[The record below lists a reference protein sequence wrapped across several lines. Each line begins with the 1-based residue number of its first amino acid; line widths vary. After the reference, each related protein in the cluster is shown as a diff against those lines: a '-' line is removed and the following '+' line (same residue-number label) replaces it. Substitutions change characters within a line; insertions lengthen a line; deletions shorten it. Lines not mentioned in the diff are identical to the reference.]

1 MAQQELKHT
10 ILHYRSS
17 GNTEPQ
23 AAKLMHGEIALNY
36 KEGNEKIFLKNTA
49 NKIISISSD
58 AYNAA
63 QISGISDRVSGIES
77 NISKFATKAELSGYT
92 TDDEFTTLSNTV
104 AGKAPLTHN
113 HKASEITGGTLDLA
127 RIPTGT
133 DNNTVALGGHIH
145 NNYYDANLT
154 RTKKTFLAAPS
165 NANGNATF
173 REIVASDLPTGST
186 TNYGITKLYDGID
199 NDSTTVAATAHSV
212 KQAYATLTSAL
223 NNKESKR
230 TVITLDLKFLAP
242 NVIGL
247 DDSKKSATLTITNA
261 SMQAALGTTT
271 INDFVTAVVNDSA
284 DIKFINYIL
293 PDSSTRLSF
302 TQKPVIYQLQV
313 PTQGLIAYTLNT
325 SAIIGGGDT
334 PVFTQ
339 ITLIFYTS
347 NGAWLD
353 GMTTLYVSV
362 SENFANHQHENYVE
376 NIFVGNETTIN
387 AHTQATSP
395 FIKIIGDGG
404 IKNKLCLNG
413 YGNITVTSTSSGMI
427 NISGDTSSFA
437 PSSHTHS
444 ASAITGGTLD
454 LARIPTGTDNN
465 TVALGGH
472 THSTYA
478 TKTDLNGKSDTGHQ
492 HSASAITGGT
502 LDLARIPTG
511 TNNNT
516 VALGGHT
523 HSTYATKTDLNG
535 KSDTGHTHSA
545 SAITGGTLD
554 LARIPTGTNNNTVA
568 LGGHTH
574 SYAGSSSVGGS
585 ATSAVK
591 LDTATAGS
599 ATKPCY
605 FANGK
610 PSGCTYSLEASVP
623 SDAVF
628 TDTNVNATSS
638 TGTFYL
644 LGHTSSAAT
653 TTSAVK
659 SSSVYVYDG
668 TKLCASGGLFQ
679 ESDETLKDFHGE
691 IPVDFEKLK
700 EIPKEYYTWKYNENK
715 EMIIGT
721 SAQKLQKVYPELV
734 LMNPETGKLSVDY
747 PKLSVVA
754 LKAVDKLYDENQML
768 KLRLERLEKI
778 LGI

>member
-23 AAKLMHGEIALNY
+23 AANLMHGEIAINY
-36 KEGNEKIFLKNTA
+36 KEGNEKIFLKNSA
-49 NKIISISSD
+49 NNIISISSD
-58 AYNAA
+58 AYNTS
-63 QISGISDRVSGIES
+63 QINDISNRVSGIES

-92 TDDEFTTLSNTV
+92 TDAEFTALSNTV
-104 AGKAPLTHN
+104 AEKASATHS
-113 HKASEITGGTLDLA
+113 HTASEITGGTLDLA

-133 DNNTVALGGHIH
+133 NNNTVALGGHVH

-165 NANGNATF
+165 NADGSATF

-212 KQAYATLTSAL
+212 KQAYATLTNAL
-223 NNKESKR
+223 NNKEPKR
-230 TVITLDLKFLAP
+230 PIITLDLTYLAP
-242 NVIGL
+242 NVIDLG
-247 DDSKKSATLTITNA
+247 DSKNSTALTITNA
-261 SMQAALGTTT
+261 SMQAALGSTS
-271 INDFVTAVVNDSA
+271 INDFVSAVINDSA
-284 DIKFINYIL
+284 DIKFINYVL
-293 PDSSTRLSF
+293 PDSSTRLVYN
-302 TQKPVIYQLQV
+302 QKPVIYQTQT

-325 SAIIGGGDT
+325 STIIGGGDT

-339 ITLIFYTS
+339 ITLIFYTI
-347 NGAWLD
+347 NGAWVD
-353 GMTTLYVSV
+353 GLTTLYISL
-362 SENFANHQHENYVE
+362 SENFTNHKHENYVE
-376 NIFVGNETTIN
+376 NIFVGDETTIN

-404 IKNKLCLNG
+404 IKNKLHING
-413 YGNITVTSTSSGMI
+413 YGNITVASTNGGVI
-427 NISGDTSSFA
+427 NISGDTSNFA
-437 PSSHTHS
+437 TATHTH
-444 ASAITGGTLD
+444 
-454 LARIPTGTDNN
+454 
-465 TVALGGH
+465 
-472 THSTYA
+472 
-478 TKTDLNGKSDTGHQ
+478 K
-492 HSASAITGGT
+492 
-502 LDLARIPTG
+502 
-511 TNNNT
+511 
-516 VALGGHT
+516 
-523 HSTYATKTDLNG
+523 
-535 KSDTGHTHSA
+535 
-545 SAITGGTLD
+545 
-554 LARIPTGTNNNTVA
+554 
-568 LGGHTH
+568 
-574 SYAGSSSVGGS
+574 YAGSSSSGGS

-599 ATKPCY
+599 ATQPCY

-610 PSGCTYSLEASVP
+610 PSGCTYSLGASVP

-628 TDTNVNATSS
+628 TDANVNATSS

-644 LGHTSSAAT
+644 LGHTSSAVT

-659 SSSVYVYDG
+659 SSSVYVSNG
-668 TKLCASGGLFQ
+668 TKLCASGGFFQ

-700 EIPKEYYTWKYNENK
+700 EIPKEYYTWKHNENK

-721 SAQKLQKVYPELV
+721 SAQKLQNVYPELV
-734 LMNPETGKLSVDY
+734 LINPETGKLSVDY

-778 LGI
+778 LGL

>member
-1 MAQQELKHT
+1 M
-10 ILHYRSS
+10 
-17 GNTEPQ
+17 
-23 AAKLMHGEIALNY
+23 
-36 KEGNEKIFLKNTA
+36 
-49 NKIISISSD
+49 
-58 AYNAA
+58 
-63 QISGISDRVSGIES
+63 
-77 NISKFATKAELSGYT
+77 
-92 TDDEFTTLSNTV
+92 
-104 AGKAPLTHN
+104 
-113 HKASEITGGTLDLA
+113 
-127 RIPTGT
+127 
-133 DNNTVALGGHIH
+133 
-145 NNYYDANLT
+145 
-154 RTKKTFLAAPS
+154 
-165 NANGNATF
+165 
-173 REIVASDLPTGST
+173 
-186 TNYGITKLYDGID
+186 
-199 NDSTTVAATAHSV
+199 
-212 KQAYATLTSAL
+212 
-223 NNKESKR
+223 
-230 TVITLDLKFLAP
+230 
-242 NVIGL
+242 
-247 DDSKKSATLTITNA
+247 
-261 SMQAALGTTT
+261 
-271 INDFVTAVVNDSA
+271 
-284 DIKFINYIL
+284 
-293 PDSSTRLSF
+293 
-302 TQKPVIYQLQV
+302 
-313 PTQGLIAYTLNT
+313 
-325 SAIIGGGDT
+325 
-334 PVFTQ
+334 
-339 ITLIFYTS
+339 
-347 NGAWLD
+347 
-353 GMTTLYVSV
+353 
-362 SENFANHQHENYVE
+362 
-376 NIFVGNETTIN
+376 
-387 AHTQATSP
+387 
-395 FIKIIGDGG
+395 
-404 IKNKLCLNG
+404 
-413 YGNITVTSTSSGMI
+413 
-427 NISGDTSSFA
+427 
-437 PSSHTHS
+437 
-444 ASAITGGTLD
+444 
-454 LARIPTGTDNN
+454 
-465 TVALGGH
+465 
-472 THSTYA
+472 
-478 TKTDLNGKSDTGHQ
+478 
-492 HSASAITGGT
+492 
-502 LDLARIPTG
+502 ARIPTG

>member
-36 KEGNEKIFLKNTA
+36 KEGNEKIFLKNSA

-63 QISGISDRVSGIES
+63 QINGISDRVSGIES

-92 TDDEFTTLSNTV
+92 TDAEFTSLSNTV
-104 AGKAPLTHN
+104 AGKAPLTHS
-113 HKASEITGGTLDLA
+113 HSASAITGGTLDLA

-133 DNNTVALGGHIH
+133 NNNTVALGGHIH

-165 NANGNATF
+165 NADGNATF

-247 DDSKKSATLTITNA
+247 DDSKKSAALTITNA

-313 PTQGLIAYTLNT
+313 PTQGFIAYTLNT

-353 GMTTLYVSV
+353 GMTTLYVSL

-454 LARIPTGTDNN
+454 LARIPTGTD
-465 TVALGGH
+465 
-472 THSTYA
+472 
-478 TKTDLNGKSDTGHQ
+478 
-492 HSASAITGGT
+492 
-502 LDLARIPTG
+502 
-511 TNNNT
+511 NNT

>member
-23 AAKLMHGEIALNY
+23 AANLMHGEIAINY
-36 KEGNEKIFLKNTA
+36 KEGNEKIFLKNSA

-58 AYNAA
+58 AYNTT
-63 QISGISDRVSGIES
+63 QINDISDRVSGIES
-77 NISKFATKAELSGYT
+77 NISTFATKAELSGYT
-92 TDDEFTTLSNTV
+92 TDAEFTALSNTV
-104 AGKAPLTHN
+104 AGKASATHS
-113 HKASEITGGTLDLA
+113 HTASEITGGTLDLA

-133 DNNTVALGGHIH
+133 NNNTVALGGHVH

-165 NANGNATF
+165 NADGSATF

-212 KQAYATLTSAL
+212 KQAYATLTNAL
-223 NNKESKR
+223 NNKEPKR
-230 TVITLDLKFLAP
+230 PIISLDLTYLAP

-247 DDSKKSATLTITNA
+247 GDSKNSTALTITNA
-261 SMQAALGTTT
+261 SMQAALGSTS
-271 INDFVTAVVNDSA
+271 INDFVSAVINDSA
-284 DIKFINYIL
+284 DIKFINYVL
-293 PDSSTRLSF
+293 PNSSTRLVYN
-302 TQKPVIYQLQV
+302 QKPVIYQTQT

-325 SAIIGGGDT
+325 STIIGGGDT

-339 ITLIFYTS
+339 ITLIFYTI
-347 NGAWLD
+347 NGAWVD
-353 GMTTLYVSV
+353 GLTTLYISL
-362 SENFANHQHENYVE
+362 SENFTNHKHENYVE
-376 NIFVGNETTIN
+376 NIFVGDETTIN

-395 FIKIIGDGG
+395 FIKIIGDSG
-404 IKNKLCLNG
+404 IKNKLRING
-413 YGNITVTSTSSGMI
+413 YGNITVASTNGGVI
-427 NISGDTSSFA
+427 NISGNTSNFA
-437 PSSHTHS
+437 TATHTHS

-454 LARIPTGTDNN
+454 LARIPTGTDNS

-478 TKTDLNGKSDTGHQ
+478 TKAELSGYTTDAEFTTLSNTVAGKAPTT
-492 HSASAITGGT
+492 HSHTASEITGGT
-502 LDLARIPTG
+502 LNLARIPTG
-511 TNNNT
+511 TT
-516 VALGGHT
+516 
-523 HSTYATKTDLNG
+523 
-535 KSDTGHTHSA
+535 
-545 SAITGGTLD
+545 
-554 LARIPTGTNNNTVA
+554 NNTVA

-599 ATKPCY
+599 ATQPCY

-610 PSGCTYSLEASVP
+610 PSGCTYSLGASVP

-628 TDTNVNATSS
+628 TDANVNATSS

-644 LGHTSSAAT
+644 LGHTSSAVT

-659 SSSVYVYDG
+659 SSSVYVSNG
-668 TKLCASGGLFQ
+668 TKLCASGGFFQ

-700 EIPKEYYTWKYNENK
+700 EIPKEYYTWKHNENK

-721 SAQKLQKVYPELV
+721 SAQKLQNVYPELV
-734 LMNPETGKLSVDY
+734 LINPETGKLSVDY

-778 LGI
+778 LGL

>member
-1 MAQQELKHT
+1 
-10 ILHYRSS
+10 
-17 GNTEPQ
+17 
-23 AAKLMHGEIALNY
+23 MHGEIALNY
-36 KEGNEKIFLKNTA
+36 KEGNEKIFLKNSA

-63 QISGISDRVSGIES
+63 QINGISDRVSGIES

-92 TDDEFTTLSNTV
+92 TDAEFTSLSNTV
-104 AGKAPLTHN
+104 AGKAPLTHS
-113 HKASEITGGTLDLA
+113 HSASAITGGTLDLA

-133 DNNTVALGGHIH
+133 NNNTVALGGHIH

-165 NANGNATF
+165 NADGNATF

-242 NVIGL
+242 NVLGL
-247 DDSKKSATLTITNA
+247 GDSKKSAALTITNA
-261 SMQAALGTTT
+261 NMQAALGSTT

-302 TQKPVIYQLQV
+302 TQKPVIYQLQA
-313 PTQGLIAYTLNT
+313 PTQGLIAYNLNT

-353 GMTTLYVSV
+353 GMTTFYASV
-362 SENFANHQHENYVE
+362 GENLTNHQHENYVE

-454 LARIPTGTDNN
+454 LARIPTGTNNN

-478 TKTDLNGKSDTGHQ
+478 TKNDLNGKSDTGHK

-511 TNNNT
+511 TDNNT

-523 HSTYATKTDLNG
+523 HK
-535 KSDTGHTHSA
+535 
-545 SAITGGTLD
+545 
-554 LARIPTGTNNNTVA
+554 
-568 LGGHTH
+568 
-574 SYAGSSSVGGS
+574 YAGSSSVGGS

-599 ATKPCY
+599 ATQPCY

-610 PSGCTYSLEASVP
+610 PSGCTYSLGASVP

-628 TDTNVNATSS
+628 TDANVNATLS
-638 TGTFYL
+638 TGKFYL